1 MAQFV
6 PRPSFHIPSCVPK
19 SYYPGLHANSIEKI
33 KAVLGNVALI
43 IECRDMRIP
52 LSTQNP
58 FLEKAIMGRQRLI
71 VYTRSDY
78 CTDTAYA
85 KDTLRQIHG
94 PDNVCFWDKLK
105 PGTTVK
111 VLDRLREIAKKQN
124 SLTGLQAMVVGMPN
138 VGKSSLVNQLREQ
151 GTPSLLMRGFKSK
164 TGDVAGVTRHVGN
177 SVRVILSAPEKR
189 GVAYGVFCRDT
200 PGVFQPYTEDG
211 ETMIKLAL
219 INGIKKN
226 LIPNMILADYLL
238 YRLNQLD
245 SSIYANYC
253 QPTNSIEELL
263 TILAN
268 QRGMLEEGGL
278 PNLRAAAEKFLSLWR
293 EGALGRYVL
302 DPLGEQDIRE
312 HERKMAQPAVSL
324 SQARKTDSEANWSKR
339 SANSFA
345 DMKQKRRY

>member
-6 PRPSFHIPSCVPK
+6 PRSSFRIPSCVPK

-33 KAVLGNVALI
+33 KAVLGNVALVL
-43 IECRDMRIP
+43 ECRDMRIP

-58 FLEKAIMGRQRLI
+58 YLEKAIIGRQRI
-71 VYTRSDY
+71 VVYTRADY
-78 CTDTAYA
+78 CTDSAYA
-85 KDTLRQIHG
+85 KDTLRRIHG
-94 PDNVCFWDKLK
+94 RNNVFFWDKLK

-111 VLDRLREIAKKQN
+111 LLARLREVAKEQD
-124 SLTGLQAMVVGMPN
+124 SLTGLQTMVVGMPN

-151 GTPSLLMRGFKSK
+151 GTPSLLMKGFKSR
-164 TGDVAGVTRHVGN
+164 TGDMAGVTRHVGS

-189 GVAYGVFCRDT
+189 GVAHGVFCRDT

-219 INGIKKN
+219 INGIKTN
-226 LIPNMILADYLL
+226 LISNMILADYLL

-245 SSIYANYC
+245 PAVYAHYS
-253 QPTNSIEELL
+253 QPTNSIDEIL
-263 TILAN
+263 TTLAK

-278 PNLRAAAEKFLSLWR
+278 PDLRAAAEKFLSLWR

-302 DPLGEQDIRE
+302 DPLEEEDIRE

-324 SQARKTDSEANWSKR
+324 SQARKTDSGANWSKNT
-339 SANSFA
+339 ANSFA
-345 DMKQKRRY
+345 DMKQNWRY

>member
-6 PRPSFHIPSCVPK
+6 PRSSFHIPSCVPK

-33 KAVLGNVALI
+33 KAVLGNVALVL
-43 IECRDMRIP
+43 ECRDMRIP

-58 FLEKAIMGRQRLI
+58 FLEKAIIGRQRI
-71 VYTRSDY
+71 VVYTHADY
-78 CTDTAYA
+78 CTDSAYA
-85 KDTLRQIHG
+85 KDTLRKIHG
-94 PDNVCFWDKLK
+94 RNDVFFWDKLK

-111 VLDRLREIAKKQN
+111 LLDRLRESAKQQD
-124 SLTGLQAMVVGMPN
+124 SLTGLQTMVVGMPN

-164 TGDVAGVTRHVGN
+164 TGDVAGVTRYVGN

-189 GVAYGVFCRDT
+189 GVASGVFCRDT

-219 INGIKKN
+219 IKGIKKN
-226 LIPNMILADYLL
+226 LIPDMILADYLL

-245 SSIYANYC
+245 PAVYAHYS
-253 QPTNSIEELL
+253 QPTNSVDDLL
-263 TILAN
+263 TTLAK
-268 QRGMLEEGGL
+268 QRGILEKGGL
-278 PNLRAAAEKFLSLWR
+278 PDMQAAAEKFLSLWR

-302 DPLGEQDIRE
+302 DPLEEEDIRE

-324 SQARKTDSEANWSKR
+324 SQARKTDFGVDWSNKVGDP
-339 SANSFA
+339 FA
-345 DMKQKRRY
+345 DMKQNRRY

>member
-1 MAQFV
+1 MAQFI
-6 PRPSFHIPSCVPK
+6 PRSSFHIPSCVPK
-19 SYYPGLHANSIEKI
+19 SYYPGLHAHSIEKI

-43 IECRDMRIP
+43 LECRDMRIP

-58 FLEKAIMGRQRLI
+58 YLEKAIIGRQRI
-71 VYTRSDY
+71 VVYTRADY
-78 CTDTAYA
+78 CTDSAYT

-94 PDNVCFWDKLK
+94 HNNVFFWDKLK

-111 VLDRLREIAKKQN
+111 LLARLREIAQEQN
-124 SLTGLQAMVVGMPN
+124 SLTGLQTMVVGMPN

-151 GTPSLLMRGFKSK
+151 GTPSLLMKGFRSK

-211 ETMIKLAL
+211 EIMIKLAL

-245 SSIYANYC
+245 PAVYGHYS
-253 QPTNSIEELL
+253 QPTNSIDELL
-263 TILAN
+263 TSLAN
-268 QRGMLEEGGL
+268 QRGMLEEGGS
-278 PNLRAAAEKFLSLWR
+278 PNLRLAAEKFLSLWR

-302 DPLGEQDIRE
+302 EPLGEQDIRE
-312 HERKMAQPAVSL
+312 HQRKMAQPAVSL
-324 SQARKTDSEANWSKR
+324 SQARKTDSEAHWSKK
-339 SANSFA
+339 AENSFA
-345 DMKQKRRY
+345 DK

>member
-6 PRPSFHIPSCVPK
+6 PRSSFHIPSCVPK

-43 IECRDMRIP
+43 LECRDMRIP

-58 FLEKAIMGRQRLI
+58 YLEKAIIGRQRII
-71 VYTRSDY
+71 VYTRADY

-94 PDNVCFWDKLK
+94 HNNVFFWDKLK

-111 VLDRLREIAKKQN
+111 LLTRLREIAKEQN
-124 SLTGLQAMVVGMPN
+124 SLTGLQTMVVGMPN

-164 TGDVAGVTRHVGN
+164 TGDVAGVTRHVGT

-211 ETMIKLAL
+211 EIMIKLAL

-245 SSIYANYC
+245 PAVYGIYS

-263 TILAN
+263 TSLAN
-268 QRGMLEEGGL
+268 QRGMLEEGGS

-302 DPLGEQDIRE
+302 EPLGEADIRE
-312 HERKMAQPAVSL
+312 HQYKMAQPAVSL
-324 SQARKTDSEANWSKR
+324 SQARKTDSGAHRSKKTG
-339 SANSFA
+339 NSFA
-345 DMKQKRRY
+345 DKQQKR